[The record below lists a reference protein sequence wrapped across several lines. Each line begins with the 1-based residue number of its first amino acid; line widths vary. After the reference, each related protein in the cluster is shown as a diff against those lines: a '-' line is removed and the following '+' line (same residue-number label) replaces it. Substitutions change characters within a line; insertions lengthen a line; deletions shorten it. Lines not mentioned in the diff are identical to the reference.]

1 MEKIRVAFFA
11 DVLEE
16 DFDGV
21 SVTLHQILNR
31 VPKDYF
37 EFLVITPHPPKNRKN
52 VPFDIYV
59 CNWIPIPVNKGYRL
73 AIPRL
78 DAGLKGR
85 LNRFKPDLIHFSTP
99 SLLGV
104 YALKYGNKRNI
115 PVVTIYHTHYA
126 TYVDYYI
133 RVPKAS
139 SYLQEPVIKGLMGIY
154 SKCALTFA
162 PTEEM
167 RDFLVNSGVPKESLR
182 ILKRGVEP
190 LRFSPLKANGSFR
203 KDYNLEGKRVILFV
217 SRLVKEKETD
227 TVVAVYNMFKETR
240 DDVQFVI
247 TGDGPDKENM
257 EAAMPDA
264 IFTGKQTGD
273 TLAEIYA
280 SSDVF
285 IFPSVTET
293 FGNVVLESLA
303 SGTPVVAAKA
313 GGPVNIVE
321 NGKSGFLVTP
331 KEQQEFYDRI
341 NEILEDDEL
350 RGRMSKAAVLYA
362 KTQNWNRISQILFD
376 GYHELI
382 YKK

>member
-273 TLAEIYA
+273 TLAQIYA

-321 NGKSGFLVTP
+321 DGKSGFLVTP